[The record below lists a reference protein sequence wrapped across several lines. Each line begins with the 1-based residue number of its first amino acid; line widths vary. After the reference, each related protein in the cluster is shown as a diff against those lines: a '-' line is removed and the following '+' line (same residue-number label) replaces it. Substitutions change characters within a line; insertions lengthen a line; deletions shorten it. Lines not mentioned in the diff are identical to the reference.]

1 MINFRLFISP
11 LCLYIFFFA
20 IINLFNISCKKVKP
34 KTNLNND
41 TVQGKYAGLRN
52 IQNKGND
59 PIGGEFTKDT
69 SYLNTI
75 EVWLNNDSIYFIKGN
90 FQQAYLKND
99 SDLYRNYM
107 SYYKIINADTLTDYS
122 YLYTGTDAFHYRST
136 TSVFTGIKQ

>member
-1 MINFRLFISP
+1 MNNEQPTLSSWRMYILCMAMFHLF
-11 LCLYIFFFA
+11 FM
-20 IINLFNISCKKVKP
+20 SCKENNI
-34 KTNLNND
+34 KTNLLTE
-41 TVQGKYAGLRN
+41 TVQGKYTGLRN

-69 SYLNTI
+69 SYLDTI

-99 SDLYRNYM
+99 SDLYWNYM
-107 SYYKIINADTLTDYS
+107 SYYKIKNADTLTDYS